1 MNRPMLLLLI
11 TALTFP
17 RKTTLMCRNL
27 HFWILCSH
35 VLHKLSWNIFI
46 MQDDC
51 SLKNYKLQL
60 QSAYLQRPPSS
71 ITSETSKGHN
81 LIKALKGASQVHHQS
96 FNLSLMDNHRNPP
109 PPTPNQD
116 NSTTIKRLIC
126 PIKKKIP

>member
-1 MNRPMLLLLI
+1 
-11 TALTFP
+11 
-17 RKTTLMCRNL
+17 
-27 HFWILCSH
+27 
-35 VLHKLSWNIFI
+35 

-60 QSAYLQRPPSS
+60 QAAYLQRPPNS

-96 FNLSLMDNHRNPP
+96 IKLSLLDNHRTPP
-109 PPTPNQD
+109 PNQD
-116 NSTTIKRLIC
+116 NSTTIKRTIC